1 MFEEPEFGEEPSE
14 TASGPAQKAKEK
26 ADEFRMQ
33 AELIAV
39 FEGVRKFDA
48 ELRPGLDADIAR
60 DVQKTIVKLE
70 RARDPEHPLIPPE
83 MVDEAT
89 RLLDFP
95 KSANLSTN
103 DYHIHRRPGE
113 VMVIR
118 WLAGEQVATFYDRL
132 QAHFDVAFIGY
143 KEDERQAHE
152 WKQSIA
158 FKEYIAELDKIEVK
172 MADRYLRDAI
182 RQHGLFVLN
191 TQTIDE
197 INIAWL
203 CDQIMSI
210 PIADLVGRASAPK
223 RDGDEPSEQDL
234 AWFFKLFSLRGI
246 IDGAERMCFF
256 AFLQK
261 AEDTFD
267 LE

>member
-1 MFEEPEFGEEPSE
+1 MFDEPDYEQEPSE
-14 TASGPAQKAKEK
+14 KPTGPAQKAKEK
-26 ADEFRMQ
+26 ADEIRLQ

-48 ELRPGLDADIAR
+48 ELRPGLDSEVAR
-60 DVQKTIVKLE
+60 DVQKAMAKME
-70 RARDPEHPLIPPE
+70 RSRHPEAPLLPPE
-83 MVDEAT
+83 SVPEAK
-89 RLLDFP
+89 RVLELP
-95 KSANLSTN
+95 VSAKLSTN

-113 VMVIR
+113 AMIIR
-118 WLAGEQVATFYDRL
+118 WLAGEQVATFYERL
-132 QAHFDVAFIGY
+132 QAHFDAAFIGY

-158 FKEYIAELDKIEVK
+158 AKEYMAELDKIEMK

-182 RQHGLFVLN
+182 AKHGLFILS
-191 TQTIDE
+191 TYTIDE

-203 CDQIMSI
+203 CDQIMSV
-210 PIADLVGRASAPK
+210 PIADLVGRAAAPK
-223 RDGDEPSEQDL
+223 ETGEEPEEQDL

-246 IDGAERMCFF
+246 IDGVERMCFF
-256 AFLQK
+256 VFLQK

-267 LE
+267 ME